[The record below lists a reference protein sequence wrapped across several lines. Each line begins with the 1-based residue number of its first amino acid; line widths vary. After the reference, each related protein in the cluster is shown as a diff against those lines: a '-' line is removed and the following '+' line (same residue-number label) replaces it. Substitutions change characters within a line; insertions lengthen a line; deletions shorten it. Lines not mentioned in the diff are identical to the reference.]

1 MTAIPRAAS
10 VRKLQRGLYRAAK
23 SNGARKFY
31 SLYDKVWRQDVLWQA
46 WEEVKANH
54 GAPGLDAQS
63 IEAIVASG
71 EATFITTLGQQLREK
86 TYRPQ
91 PVRRVYIPKPKG
103 GQRPLGIPSVAD
115 RVVQTAV
122 RLVLEPIFEADFQ
135 DCSYGYRPRRSARAC
150 STVIRDT
157 LYQGVHSVV
166 EVDLTSY
173 FDSVPHEKLMV
184 LVRERIA
191 DGSVLRLL
199 WVWLRAGYRD
209 VDGAHRPTPQGVPQG
224 GPLSPLLSNVY
235 LNLLDRLWGRRGYAE
250 KLGATLYR
258 YADDMVVL
266 CRGNPRTAWEA
277 LAAVV
282 SRMGLSLHPDKTR
295 IVRVEEGFEFLSF
308 YFVRRRSLTTGKR
321 NFYIFPSKA
330 SQQRI
335 RENLRRFTHRRAP
348 VKPAE
353 LLVRIDDTVRGWV
366 NYFQHTNASEAFRG
380 LQRFINRRMRQYLS
394 HRRRERGV
402 GWKRYPNRKL
412 YAMGLIYI
420 GAGRIRYG
428 THAAR

>member
-235 LNLLDRLWGRRGYAE
+235 LNLLDRLWKRRGYAE

-258 YADDMVVL
+258 YADGMPEQTLDARVKVPPPQL
-266 CRGNPRTAWEA
+266 PVQGSSSEAA
-277 LAAVV
+277 LAGDRRGQVPRHRPQKVAAERQAAAQANPHV
-282 SRMGLSLHPDKTR
+282 SLVIRTCGGRPTRLLGKAATSREVMGTCTAMAPPGCQGRHVATVQESKSGRSGRTTEQVAPVLGAYKADRRSGVGVRPEVGGAR
-295 IVRVEEGFEFLSF
+295 IVRWTARWSGGLKS
-308 YFVRRRSLTTGKR
+308 
-321 NFYIFPSKA
+321 
-330 SQQRI
+330 
-335 RENLRRFTHRRAP
+335 LRRPDEGRCIQ
-348 VKPAE
+348 K
-353 LLVRIDDTVRGWV
+353 RG
-366 NYFQHTNASEAFRG
+366 
-380 LQRFINRRMRQYLS
+380 
-394 HRRRERGV
+394 
-402 GWKRYPNRKL
+402 
-412 YAMGLIYI
+412 
-420 GAGRIRYG
+420 
-428 THAAR
+428 

>member
-10 VRKLQRGLYRAAK
+10 VRKRQRGLYRAAK
-23 SNGARKFY
+23 PNGARKFY

-54 GAPGLDAQS
+54 GAPGIDAQC
-63 IEAIVASG
+63 IDAIVASG
-71 EATFITTLGQQLREK
+71 EEAFVTTVGKQLREK
-86 TYRPQ
+86 AYRPQ

-103 GQRPLGIPSVAD
+103 GQRPLGIPSIAD

-135 DCSYGYRPRRSARAC
+135 DCSYGYRPRRSARMC

-199 WVWLRAGYRD
+199 WAWLRAGYQD

-235 LNLLDRLWGRRGYAE
+235 LNLLDRLWERRGYTE
-250 KLGATLYR
+250 KFGATLYR

-266 CRGNPRTAWEA
+266 CRGNPRAAWEA

-282 SRMGLSLHPDKTR
+282 GRMGLTLHPDKTR
-295 IVRVEEGFEFLSF
+295 IVRVE
-308 YFVRRRSLTTGKR
+308 
-321 NFYIFPSKA
+321 
-330 SQQRI
+330 
-335 RENLRRFTHRRAP
+335 
-348 VKPAE
+348 
-353 LLVRIDDTVRGWV
+353 
-366 NYFQHTNASEAFRG
+366 
-380 LQRFINRRMRQYLS
+380 
-394 HRRRERGV
+394 
-402 GWKRYPNRKL
+402 
-412 YAMGLIYI
+412 
-420 GAGRIRYG
+420 
-428 THAAR
+428 